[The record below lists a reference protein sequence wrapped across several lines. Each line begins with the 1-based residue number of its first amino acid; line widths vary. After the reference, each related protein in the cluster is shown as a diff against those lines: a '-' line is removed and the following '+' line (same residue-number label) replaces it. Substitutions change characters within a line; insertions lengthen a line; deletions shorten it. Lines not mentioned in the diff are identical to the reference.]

1 MTEEMLKN
9 EHQEVVD
16 RSNEI
21 FKNFYPSIGS
31 LPAQINLL
39 EMEFAIVTMYIAR
52 KACKQYGAAME
63 LMKAIP
69 DAIPPDVGRKWLLK
83 LGRKVIWAYFKKDQ
97 ELFKAVRDAVENG
110 NRITYQ
116 DLIDGREDEV
126 LAFLKKY
133 QHILK
138 S

>member
-1 MTEEMLKN
+1 MTELMLDKDY
-9 EHQEVVD
+9 QEVVD

-31 LPAQINLL
+31 LPAQIKVL
-39 EMEFAIVTMYIAR
+39 EMQFAIVTMYIAR
-52 KACKQYGAAME
+52 DACKKYNAAME

-69 DAIPPDVGRKWLLK
+69 DATPPDVGIKWLLK

-97 ELFKAVRDAVENG
+97 QLFKAVRDAVENG
-110 NRITYQ
+110 CRITYQ

-126 LAFLKKY
+126 QKFLKKY
-133 QHILK
+133 QHIL
-138 S
+138 